1 MPDSD
6 LNIIKP
12 VEGSQNIAGT
22 TPTKRRDHRKRR
34 QQLGQQKSGQGMNE
48 QLKPEEPSEPA
59 NENFQDQHSID
70 YRA

>member
-6 LNIIKP
+6 INIIRP

-22 TPTKRRDHRKRR
+22 TPTKRRERRKRR
-34 QQLGQQKSGQGMNE
+34 QPLARQKSGQGMNE
-48 QLKPEEPSEPA
+48 QLKPEEPPEPA
-59 NENFQDQHSID
+59 NENFQDQHSIN

>member
-22 TPTKRRDHRKRR
+22 TPTKRRENRKRR
-34 QQLGQQKSGQGMNE
+34 QQLGQQSSGQGMNE
-48 QLKPEEPSEPA
+48 QLEPEESSESV
-59 NENFQDQHSID
+59 NEDCQDQHSID

>member
-6 LNIIKP
+6 INIIRP

-22 TPTKRRDHRKRR
+22 TPTKRRERRKRR
-34 QQLGQQKSGQGMNE
+34 QPLARQKSGQGMNE
-48 QLKPEEPSEPA
+48 QLKPEEPPEPA
-59 NENFQDQHSID
+59 NENFQDQHLID

>member
-6 LNIIKP
+6 INIIKP

-22 TPTKRRDHRKRR
+22 TPAKRREHRKRR
-34 QQLGQQKSGQGMNE
+34 QQLARQKSDRGMGE
-48 QLKPEEPSEPA
+48 QLKPAESLEQT
-59 NENFQDQHSID
+59 NENFKDQHSID